1 VGTLVAF
8 SEGVRFVTLGIA
20 PHGIFEIPGAIL
32 ASAYGLMLGKAFLQ
46 KLRHGRPLTPT
57 LLTALR
63 QFSVIVLP
71 LLAIAAFIEVFVTS
85 ALVRGA

>member
-1 VGTLVAF
+1 V
-8 SEGVRFVTLGIA
+8 
-20 PHGIFEIPGAIL
+20 PIFEIPSAIL

-46 KLRHGRPLTPT
+46 KLRRGSPLTPT

-63 QFSVIVLP
+63 QFGIVVLP

-85 ALVRGA
+85 AFVRGA